1 MKGKNQRVH
10 IGIFGRRNYGK
21 STTINA
27 IVGQEIAIVSDVPGT
42 TTDPVKKTMEISG
55 IGPVVFIDTAGIDD
69 FGTLGE
75 SRIEKSL
82 AILDQI
88 DIAILLIS
96 NNTFDENESNLIS
109 NFEKRNIP
117 YLVIY
122 NKSDIYPPNENFI
135 DNLENKINHKI
146 IVWSALTNDTQII
159 IDNLKEKVKEVGKDF
174 SNDMLYGL
182 IKKDDLVILV
192 TPIDEAAPEGRLI
205 LPQVQAIR
213 NVLDHNAFS
222 IVCKVEQLEKVLKT
236 INTKPSIIVTDSK
249 VFHDVSKIVEKFD
262 KTIRLTG
269 FSVLLARLKGDFEKY
284 KEGTPKLKDLKDG
297 DKILILESCT
307 HKTTCNDI
315 GAVVLPN
322 AIKKFTGKNLIFD
335 KLSGFTPLPNN
346 LKDYSLIIQCGGCMF
361 TKKQLEG
368 RLRLAIEQNIP
379 ITNYGMVFAY
389 INGLWK
395 AVNI

>member
-69 FGTLGE
+69 IGTLGK
-75 SRIEKSL
+75 SRIDKTFE
-82 AILDQI
+82 ILDQI

-96 NNTFDENESNLIS
+96 NNLFDEKESNLIS
-109 NFEKRNIP
+109 NFEQRKIP
-117 YLVIY
+117 YIIIY
-122 NKSDIYPPNENFI
+122 NKSDVYPPSQKFI
-135 DNLENKINHKI
+135 SDLEEKINKNI
-146 IVWSALTNDTQII
+146 IVWSALEDNTDTII
-159 IDNLKEKVKEVGKDF
+159 ENLKEKVQEVEKNF
-174 SNDMLYGL
+174 SNDMMSDL
-182 IKKDDLVILV
+182 IDNNDLVILV

-222 IVCKVEQLEKVLKT
+222 IVCKVEQLENVLKS
-236 INTKPSIIVTDSK
+236 INTKPSIVVT
-249 VFHDVSKIVEKFD
+249 V
-262 KTIRLTG
+262 RLTG
-269 FSVLLARLKGDFEKY
+269 FSILLARLKGNFEKY
-284 KEGTPKLKDLKDG
+284 KEGNPKLKDLKDG

-315 GAVVLPN
+315 GSVVLPN
-322 AIKKFTGKNLIFD
+322 AIKKFTGKDLIFD
-335 KLSGFTPLPNN
+335 KISGFTPLPNN

-361 TKKQLEG
+361 TKKQLES